1 MGQFIPLALSLAGAA
16 AQASETERV
25 QRKQEDTL
33 SQQMIQRGN
42 RQRTADDRVD
52 REVQELAAS
61 TSEDERVKRLGQY
74 MDTLERGKR
83 MATAGLTP
91 NVGSSAF
98 QQDAAQA
105 AADVMTGAGQRAGL
119 MARIDAPQLQRQ
131 GEAFSYGRAATD
143 LDLIKR
149 QAEGDEFVNQ
159 LRLRA
164 IRRRPEIDL
173 LAGGLQ
179 AVGGAMAGGYD
190 GAGIGP
196 VRPEQIEIP
205 NLPRIQIPKIP
216 ISF

>member
-1 MGQFIPLALSLAGAA
+1 MGQFIPLAISLAGAA
-16 AQASETERV
+16 LNAEEDARV

-33 SQQMIQRGN
+33 NQQLIQRGN
-42 RQRTADDRVD
+42 RQRTADERVD
-52 REVQELAAS
+52 KEVQDLAAS

-74 MDTLERGKR
+74 METLERGKR

-105 AADVMTGAGQRAGL
+105 AADVMTGAGQRAGI

-164 IRRRPEIDL
+164 IRRRPEVDL
-173 LAGGLQ
+173 IAGALSS
-179 AVGGAMAGGYD
+179 AGGAMAGGSS
-190 GAGIGP
+190 GAAGIGGVTREAIP
-196 VRPEQIEIP
+196 VSR
-205 NLPRIQIPKIP
+205 IP

>member
-1 MGQFIPLALSLAGAA
+1 MGQFIPLAISLAGAA
-16 AQASETERV
+16 LQADETSRV
-25 QRKQEDTL
+25 QRKNEDTL
-33 SQQMIQRGN
+33 NTQLIQRGN
-42 RQRTADDRVD
+42 RQRTADERVD
-52 REVQELAAS
+52 KEVQELADS

-159 LRLRA
+159 IRLRA

-173 LAGGLQ
+173 IAGALSS
-179 AVGGAMAGGYD
+179 AGGAMAGGAA
-190 GAGIGP
+190 GGGIGGVSREAIP
-196 VRPEQIEIP
+196 VSRIP
-205 NLPRIQIPKIP
+205 L
-216 ISF
+216 SF